1 MQIDKPL
8 ILECVVEPA
17 EAEVQWF
24 RGNTALKGSNNGP
37 TRSVKVDSFT
47 ANDYGLVF
55 ELKSEKHEQYVQT
68 QFSTYFAKV
77 IGSDNIQV
85 NDPLRI
91 LTISP
96 PASTSAPA
104 NTSVAPKEI
113 NQISVK
119 RGEKATIS
127 LTSDKP
133 ATTVYWFKER
143 HELYFDE
150 FLSPP

>member
-55 ELKSEKHEQYVQT
+55 ELKSEKT
-68 QFSTYFAKV
+68 
-77 IGSDNIQV
+77 
-85 NDPLRI
+85 
-91 LTISP
+91 
-96 PASTSAPA
+96 
-104 NTSVAPKEI
+104 
-113 NQISVK
+113 
-119 RGEKATIS
+119 
-127 LTSDKP
+127 
-133 ATTVYWFKER
+133 
-143 HELYFDE
+143 
-150 FLSPP
+150 